1 MLFSE
6 KIKAARTAR
15 GLTQEDISQQLCIS
29 RQAVSKWEN
38 GVNEPDIMSIVRL
51 SDILCVSLDEL
62 LRNDL
67 PLVKKLARKERS
79 YKKLIITI
87 IVLALAVFL
96 LLCSVSFAIY
106 SR

>member
-1 MLFSE
+1 MQFSE
-6 KIKAARTAR
+6 KIKAARVAH
-15 GLTQEDISQQLCIS
+15 GLTQEDISQLLCIS

-51 SDILCVSLDEL
+51 SDILGVSLDEL
-62 LRNDL
+62 LRDDL

-87 IVLALAVFL
+87 VILGLIVLM
-96 LLCSVSFAIY
+96 LLCSVSFALN
-106 SR
+106 